1 MGSFAGKQLVITGGT
16 GALGQAVVKTLLDQG
31 ATCHVTWL
39 FEQELESFDL
49 ADQVTLHQ
57 VDCGDESAVVS
68 LFGGLDGL
76 WGSIHIVGGF
86 GMSPIRETSL
96 DAFRQMQ
103 QLNAETCF
111 LCCREAVRT
120 LKMGGR
126 IVNVSARPVVEPYGG
141 AIAYAASKAAVA
153 SITGCLADEVKA
165 EGILVNAV
173 VPSILDTPAN
183 RQSMPDADFDS
194 WPKVE
199 QVASTIAWL
208 ASPENAVTSGTLV
221 PVFGRI

>member
-1 MGSFAGKQLVITGGT
+1 MSGYTGKQLLITGGT
-16 GALGQAVVKTLLDQG
+16 GALGQAVVKNLLDQG

-39 FEQELESFDL
+39 FDQELEPFKL
-49 ADQVTLHQ
+49 ADRVTLHQ
-57 VDCGDESAVVS
+57 VDCSDEAAVVS

-86 GMSPIRETSL
+86 DMSPIRETSL
-96 DAFRQMQ
+96 EAFRRMQ
-103 QLNAETCF
+103 TLNAETCF
-111 LCCREAVRT
+111 LSCREAVRT
-120 LKMGGR
+120 MKMGGR

-153 SITGCLADEVKA
+153 SITRCLADEVKG
-165 EGILVNAV
+165 EDILVNAV

-183 RQSMPDADFDS
+183 RLSMPDANFDS

-208 ASPENAVTSGTLV
+208 ASPENAVTTGTLV
-221 PVFGRI
+221 PVFGQV

>member
-1 MGSFAGKQLVITGGT
+1 MSGYTGKQLLITGGT
-16 GALGQAVVKTLLDQG
+16 GALGQAVVKNLLDQG

-39 FEQELESFDL
+39 FEQELEQFKL
-49 ADQVTLHQ
+49 ADRVTLHQ
-57 VDCGDESAVVS
+57 VDCSDEAAVVS

-86 GMSPIRETSL
+86 DMSPIRETSL
-96 DAFRQMQ
+96 EAFRRMQ
-103 QLNAETCF
+103 TLNAETCF
-111 LCCREAVRT
+111 LSCREAVRT
-120 LKMGGR
+120 MKMGGR

-153 SITGCLADEVKA
+153 SITRCLADEVKG
-165 EGILVNAV
+165 EDILVNAV

-183 RQSMPDADFDS
+183 RLSMPDANFDS

-208 ASPENAVTSGTLV
+208 ASPENAVTTGTLV
-221 PVFGRI
+221 PVFGQV

>member
-1 MGSFAGKQLVITGGT
+1 MSNYTGKQVVITGGT
-16 GALGQAVVKTLLDQG
+16 GALGQAVVKTLLEQG

-39 FEQELESFDL
+39 FEQELEHFEL

-57 VDCGDESAVVS
+57 ADCSDESAVVKLYGS
-68 LFGGLDGL
+68 LDGL

-96 DAFRQMQ
+96 EAFRQMQ
-103 QLNAETCF
+103 TLNAETCF
-111 LCCREAVRT
+111 LTCREAVRT
-120 LKMGGR
+120 MKMGGR
-126 IVNVSARPVVEPYGG
+126 IVNVSARPVLEPYGG

-153 SITGCLADEVKA
+153 SITRCLADEVKGD
-165 EGILVNAV
+165 GILVNAV

-183 RQSMPDADFDS
+183 RESMPDANFVS

-199 QVASTIAWL
+199 QVANTISWL
-208 ASPENAVTSGTLV
+208 ASPDNAVTSGTLV
-221 PVFGRI
+221 PVFGSV